1 MSDPRPTRQGPATSA
16 APLRFGAGLWMFDQF
31 VDRYATNAYG
41 PPVGQLEAIRRAG
54 EVGDLEALDIN
65 YPFDEGVTAEDIAE
79 ALARAKLRA
88 QAITPIIYDRRFTR
102 GSFTHPD
109 PEVRAQAVALCN
121 DAVPAARAL
130 GAKYV
135 KFWPGQDG
143 FDYPFQVD
151 HAELWELAV
160 GGVSEVVRAA
170 PDVQFAIEYKVKE
183 PRTHLFWS
191 NAATTLLAIESTGL
205 DNLGIVM
212 DLGHSLFA
220 KEAPAAALRLAH
232 DRSRLTSIELND
244 NWRAWDDDMA
254 VGSVHLLETIEFL
267 LEVRRI
273 GWDDVIL
280 LDQFPFR
287 EDPVEAGRASIRTL
301 RRLETVVDRLDEV
314 ALRDAQRRQDALA
327 AHDVVMAA
335 LIGTGG

>member
-1 MSDPRPTRQGPATSA
+1 MAESA
-16 APLRFGAGLWMFDQF
+16 AGKKNSQLRFGAGLWMFGQF
-31 VDRYATNAYG
+31 IDRYATNAYG
-41 PPVGQLEAIRRAG
+41 PQVGLLEAIERAG
-54 EVGDLEALDIN
+54 EVGELDALDIN
-65 YPFDEGVTAEDIAE
+65 FPFDEGVSTEDVAA
-79 ALARAKLRA
+79 ALGRAKLRA
-88 QAITPIIYDRRFTR
+88 HAITPIIYDRTFTR

-109 PEVRAQAVALCN
+109 PEVRNRAIALSKEGVPVA
-121 DAVPAARAL
+121 REL

-151 HAELWELAV
+151 YSELWNLAV
-160 GGVSEVVRAA
+160 NGVAEVARSA
-170 PDVQFAIEYKVKE
+170 PDMQFAIEYKVKE

-205 DNLGIVM
+205 DNIGVVM

-220 KEAPAAALRLAH
+220 KEAPAAALRLV
-232 DRSRLTSIELND
+232 DSRSRLTSIELND
-244 NWRAWDDDMA
+244 NWREWDDDLA

-273 GWDDVIL
+273 GWSDVLL

-287 EDPVEAGRASIRTL
+287 EDPVRAARASIRTL
-301 RRLETVVDRLDEV
+301 RRLDALIDRIDLD
-314 ALRDAQRRQDALA
+314 ALRAAQQRQDAMEA
-327 AHDVVMAA
+327 QETIMTA
-335 LIGTGG
+335 LLGE

>member
-1 MSDPRPTRQGPATSA
+1 MAEPAIGTNKST
-16 APLRFGAGLWMFDQF
+16 LRFGAGLWMFGQF
-31 VDRYATNAYG
+31 IDRYATNAYG
-41 PPVGQLEAIRRAG
+41 PQVGQLEAIERAG
-54 EVGDLEALDIN
+54 EVGELDALDIN
-65 YPFDEGVTAEDIAE
+65 FPFDPGVSTADVAA
-79 ALARAKLRA
+79 ALERANLRA
-88 QAITPIIYDRRFTR
+88 HAITPIIYDRAFAR

-109 PEVRAQAVALCN
+109 PELRQRAVSLSKDAIPVA
-121 DAVPAARAL
+121 REL

-151 HAELWELAV
+151 YSELWDLAV
-160 GGVSEVVRAA
+160 NGIAEVARSA

-205 DNLGIVM
+205 GNIGIVM

-220 KEAPAAALRLAH
+220 KEAPAAALRLVN

-244 NWRAWDDDMA
+244 NWRAWDDDLA

-273 GWDDVIL
+273 GWSDVLL

-287 EDPVEAGRASIRTL
+287 EDPVEAARASVRNL
-301 RRLETVVDRLDEV
+301 RRLDAVIDRMDLEG
-314 ALRDAQRRQDALA
+314 LRSAQQRQDAMEA
-327 AHDVVMAA
+327 QEIVMSA
-335 LIGTGG
+335 LMRE

>member
-1 MSDPRPTRQGPATSA
+1 MAETA
-16 APLRFGAGLWMFDQF
+16 AGKKNSELRFGAGLWMFGQF
-31 VDRYATNAYG
+31 IDRYATNAYG
-41 PPVGQLEAIRRAG
+41 PQVGLLEAIERAG
-54 EVGDLEALDIN
+54 NVGELDALDIN
-65 YPFDEGVTAEDIAE
+65 FPFDEGVSTADVAA
-79 ALARAKLRA
+79 ALGRAKLRA
-88 QAITPIIYDRRFTR
+88 HAITPIIYDRTFTR

-109 PEVRAQAVALCN
+109 PDVRNRAIALSKEAIPVA
-121 DAVPAARAL
+121 REL

-151 HAELWELAV
+151 YSELWNLAV
-160 GGVSEVVRAA
+160 NGVAEVARSA

-205 DNLGIVM
+205 ANIGIVM

-220 KEAPAAALRLAH
+220 KEAPAAALRLVNS
-232 DRSRLTSIELND
+232 RSRLTSIELND
-244 NWRAWDDDMA
+244 NWREWDDDLA

-273 GWDDVIL
+273 GWSDVLL

-287 EDPVEAGRASIRTL
+287 EDPVRAARASIRTL
-301 RRLETVVDRLDEV
+301 RRLDAVIDGIDLD
-314 ALRDAQRRQDALA
+314 ALRAAQQRQDAMEA
-327 AHDVVMAA
+327 QEIIMTA
-335 LIGTGG
+335 LLGE